1 MYSIVSQN
9 ILIMLD
15 GALMATPR
23 HIAFIMDGNGRWA
36 QKRGL
41 PRSDG
46 HKAGYK
52 HITEVLEI
60 CNDNCVEVVS
70 CFAWSTENW
79 DRPEQEVRFILRAVE
94 KELPRFVKE
103 LHDRGVR
110 FIHSGDTTGLSLKAK
125 KILCDGEDL
134 TMENGP
140 RIFNL
145 VFNYGGRAD
154 IVQAAR
160 TLLERGA
167 TAEDVNE
174 ASISEYLWTK
184 GLPDVDLVI
193 RTGGDR
199 RISNFLL
206 WQGAFAL
213 IYVVNSYWPDLSRED
228 IAGGIEYYNK
238 VVEHSG

>member
-1 MYSIVSQN
+1 
-9 ILIMLD
+9 MLD
-15 GALMATPR
+15 GVSMLIPR

-41 PRSDG
+41 SRSDG
-46 HKAGYK
+46 HNAGYT

-60 CNDNCVEVVS
+60 CDDNCVEIVS

-79 DRPEQEVRFILRAVE
+79 DRPEQEVRFILKAVE

-110 FIHSGDTTGLSLKAK
+110 FIHSGDTAGLSLKAK
-125 KILCDGEDL
+125 KILSDGEDL
-134 TMENGP
+134 TMEDGP

-160 TLLERGA
+160 ILLKSGT

-174 ASISEYLWTK
+174 ASISEHLWTK
-184 GLPDVDLVI
+184 GLPDVNLVI

-206 WQGAFAL
+206 WQCAFAL
-213 IYVVNSYWPDLSRED
+213 IYVVDSYWPDLSRED

-238 VVEHSG
+238 VV